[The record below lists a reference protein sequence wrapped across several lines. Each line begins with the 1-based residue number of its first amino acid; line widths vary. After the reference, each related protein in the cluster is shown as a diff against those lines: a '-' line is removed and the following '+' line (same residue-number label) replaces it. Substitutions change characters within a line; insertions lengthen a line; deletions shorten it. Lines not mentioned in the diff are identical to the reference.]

1 MLNKIQLETIIK
13 KLATQISVTG
23 FADYCYI
30 SMSRTSPYT
39 ITNVSHQHRLFKG
52 FVIHLHRCFLL
63 CVFNRFD
70 LTFSIQNFKKQK
82 QIKRIVVDLPSER
95 SVAAT
100 VSGRW
105 LTHELCRLEDCAYFR
120 TGAAHFLSSAGRFSN
135 TET

>member
-30 SMSRTSPYT
+30 SMSRTSPYYHER
-39 ITNVSHQHRLFKG
+39 ITPASALQGVRDTFAQVF
-52 FVIHLHRCFLL
+52 FVL

-70 LTFSIQNFKKQK
+70 LTFSIQNLKKQK

-100 VSGRW
+100 VSGR
-105 LTHELCRLEDCAYFR
+105 
-120 TGAAHFLSSAGRFSN
+120 
-135 TET
+135 